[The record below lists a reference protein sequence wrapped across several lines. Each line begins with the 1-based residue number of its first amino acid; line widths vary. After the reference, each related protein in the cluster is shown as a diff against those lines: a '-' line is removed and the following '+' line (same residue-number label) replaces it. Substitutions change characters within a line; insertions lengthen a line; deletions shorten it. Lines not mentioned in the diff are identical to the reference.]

1 MKTTTMLLT
10 PAVFAILLAF
20 NAASVQAAG
29 CLQGAAVG
37 GVAGHLMGH
46 HTLLGAGAGCLIGRH
61 EADKSARNGA
71 VRNERKDAAQEREYS
86 GGGRW

>member
-1 MKTTTMLLT
+1 MKRTSMLA
-10 PAVFAILLAF
+10 PAAFAILLAF
-20 NAASVQAAG
+20 NAAPAHAAG
-29 CLQGAAVG
+29 CLEGAAVG

-46 HTLLGAGAGCLIGRH
+46 HALLGAGAGCLIGRH

-71 VRNERKDAAQEREYS
+71 VRNEREDAAQEREYS